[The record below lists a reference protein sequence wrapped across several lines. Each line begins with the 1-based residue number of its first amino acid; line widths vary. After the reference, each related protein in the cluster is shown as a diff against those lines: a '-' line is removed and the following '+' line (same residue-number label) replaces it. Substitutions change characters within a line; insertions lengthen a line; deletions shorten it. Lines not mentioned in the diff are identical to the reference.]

1 MGITCHGSFIFLY
14 RDDLN
19 NLEYLTMCIKEGLR
33 LHCPVPLVGRELTTD
48 LDIGDRVIPRNTVI
62 SVNIYYRS
70 LQIYTLQIN
79 SHLLPCADPEGGG
92 PPLKNHKIIGFLCNT
107 GQDPLKNHKATKA
120 AFSVGPLLA
129 RQLNSRL

>member
-1 MGITCHGSFIFLY
+1 
-14 RDDLN
+14 
-19 NLEYLTMCIKEGLR
+19 MCIKEGLR

-92 PPLKNHKIIGFLCNT
+92 PAPEKSQNYRISLQYWSGSLEKPQSYEGSIQCWAIIGTPAKLPLIVVFGSFL
-107 GQDPLKNHKATKA
+107 PSSTKK
-120 AFSVGPLLA
+120 
-129 RQLNSRL
+129 